1 MIYVTKIYMPSKEKF
16 QSYID
21 GIYESG
27 WLTNN
32 GPLVQELEKKLE
44 EYLGVKNLLCLSSG
58 TDALQFAYRLLE
70 SEEQD
75 SERKEVI
82 TTPFS
87 FVSTTSA
94 IAAERFKPVFAD
106 INRDSYNIDP
116 SNIERKITDKTCA
129 IAPCHVFGNACE
141 IDKIDE
147 IAQKNNLK
155 VIYDAS
161 HAFDVQYKGKHIL
174 NYGDMS
180 VISFHATKMFHT
192 IEGAAIVIK
201 DDALYEKAKVM
212 RNYGIDAPDSV
223 AMLGINSKIHEVG
236 AAMGL
241 CMLEEE
247 DIISEERKTSHEYY
261 TKQLKDYVQ
270 LQKKNKDASQ
280 SYSYF
285 PVVFNNEND
294 MSKVRAA
301 LLKKDI
307 AARQYFKPSLDTLPY
322 VECDE
327 VMKNSR
333 DIASRILVIPMHSCV
348 EPLVSEI
355 IIDTLQNDDAV
366 HIKRP
371 SKKSAKHNNLKEVA
385 TADNIDDVA

>member
-1 MIYVTKIYMPSKEKF
+1 MIYVTKIYMPDKEKF
-16 QSYID
+16 KSYID

-70 SEEQD
+70 QED
-75 SERKEVI
+75 AKEVI

-94 IAAERFKPVFAD
+94 IAAERLKPVFAD
-106 INRDSYNIDP
+106 ISPESYNINPD
-116 SNIERKITDKTCA
+116 NIEKYINEKTCA

-141 IDKIDE
+141 IDKIDK
-147 IAQKNNLK
+147 IAKKHNLK

-161 HAFDVQYKGKHIL
+161 HAFDVKYKGKHIL
-174 NYGDMS
+174 SYGDMS
-180 VISFHATKMFHT
+180 IISFHATKMFHT

-201 DDALYEKAKVM
+201 DDALYEKAKIV
-212 RNYGIDAPDSV
+212 RNYGIDKPDSV
-223 AMLGINSKIHEVG
+223 ATLGINSKINELS

-247 DIISEERKTSHEYY
+247 DIIFDERQTSHKFY
-261 TKQLKDYVQ
+261 TEQLKDFVQ
-270 LQKKNKDASQ
+270 LQKQNKDASQ

-285 PVVFNNEND
+285 PVVFKNEDD

-301 LLKKDI
+301 LLNEDI

-322 VECDE
+322 VECNE
-327 VMKNSR
+327 IMTHSR
-333 DIASRILVIPMHSCV
+333 DIASRILVIPMHSNI
-348 EPLVSEI
+348 EATVSKI
-355 IIDTLQNDDAV
+355 IINTLKDSDRSDLDNTLFSSNKDIIDEEAAV
-366 HIKRP
+366 
-371 SKKSAKHNNLKEVA
+371 SVTN
-385 TADNIDDVA
+385 TAA

>member
-1 MIYVTKIYMPSKEKF
+1 MPNKEKF
-16 QSYID
+16 KAYID

-70 SEEQD
+70 EED
-75 SERKEVI
+75 NKEVI

-94 IAAERFKPVFAD
+94 IAAERLKPVFAD
-106 INRDSYNIDP
+106 IDTESYNIDP
-116 SNIERKITDKTCA
+116 NNIEKLINENTCA

-141 IDKIDE
+141 IDKIDD
-147 IAQKNNLK
+147 IAKKHDLK

-161 HAFDVQYKGKHIL
+161 HAFDVKYKGKHIL
-174 NYGDMS
+174 SYGDMS
-180 VISFHATKMFHT
+180 IISFHATKMFHT

-201 DDALYEKAKVM
+201 DDALYEKAKIV
-212 RNYGIDAPDSV
+212 RNYGIDKPDSV
-223 AMLGINSKIHEVG
+223 AMLGINSKIHELG

-241 CMLEEE
+241 CMLDEEH
-247 DIISEERKTSHEYY
+247 IIQKERKESHEFY
-261 TKQLKDYVQ
+261 TKQLKQYVQ
-270 LQKKNKDASQ
+270 LQKKNEDASQ

-285 PVVFNNEND
+285 PVVFKNNED
-294 MSKVRAA
+294 MSKVREA

-322 VECDE
+322 VECNE
-327 VMKNSR
+327 VMVNSR
-333 DIASRILVIPMHSCV
+333 DIASRILVIPMHSGV
-348 EPLVSEI
+348 EPLVSKI
-355 IIDTLQNDDAV
+355 IIETLSQKLTKTPKTIKFPSRQKSTNDTV
-366 HIKRP
+366 
-371 SKKSAKHNNLKEVA
+371 VA
-385 TADNIDDVA
+385 TNISA